1 MSNEADPEIQGVLIK
16 NQTIILEPN
25 RQQELERK
33 GYGEMEKD
41 KLILK
46 PFESLYLLYI
56 GVLTIFKGKK
66 NINFNSFLQIC
77 KKQDDTILTK
87 FLVYRDLRTRG
98 YTVKD
103 GFGFG
108 SDFRVYGKGD
118 FGEKG
123 AKFLVFGLNEGKQ
136 EKLGKLQKKVEEI
149 TKMGKEPIIAVIQ
162 RQGEI
167 IYYKISRINFY
178 QNTQKMDMQDF
189 EFYSIIYTLPTLLYI
204 LKDFFSLHIPDH
216 IFQHNLS
223 Y

>member
-1 MSNEADPEIQGVLIK
+1 MESKNKFFMSTEADPEIQGVLIK

-25 RQQELERK
+25 RQQELEQK
-33 GYGEMEKD
+33 GYGEIEKD
-41 KLILK
+41 KLFLK
-46 PFESLYLLYI
+46 SFESLYLLYTGI
-56 GVLTIFKGKK
+56 LVIFKGKK

-98 YTVKD
+98 YIVKD

-108 SDFRVYGKGD
+108 PDFRVYGKGD

-167 IYYKISRINFY
+167 IYYKISRINFHP
-178 QNTQKMDMQDF
+178 NTQKMDMQDF
-189 EFYSIIYTLPTLLYI
+189 QF
-204 LKDFFSLHIPDH
+204 
-216 IFQHNLS
+216 
-223 Y
+223 

>member
-1 MSNEADPEIQGVLIK
+1 MVNQNNFFMSAEADPEIQGVLIK
-16 NQTIILEPN
+16 NQSIILEPN
-25 RQQELERK
+25 RQQELEQR
-33 GYGEMEKD
+33 GYGDMVKD
-41 KLILK
+41 KLFLK
-46 PFESLYLLYI
+46 PFESLYLLYT
-56 GVLTIFKGKK
+56 GKLALFRGKK
-66 NINFNSFLQIC
+66 NIGFDLFLQIC
-77 KKQDDTILTK
+77 KKQDESILTK

-108 SDFRVYGKGD
+108 SDFRVYAKGD

-136 EKLGKLQKKVEEI
+136 EKIGKLQKKVEEI

-167 IYYKISRINFY
+167 IYYKISRMNFH

-189 EFYSIIYTLPTLLYI
+189 EF
-204 LKDFFSLHIPDH
+204 
-216 IFQHNLS
+216 
-223 Y
+223 

>member
-1 MSNEADPEIQGVLIK
+1 MESDDKFFMSTEADPEIQGVLIK

-25 RQQELERK
+25 RQQELEQK
-33 GYGEMEKD
+33 GYGEIEKD
-41 KLILK
+41 KLFLK
-46 PFESLYLLYI
+46 SFESLYLLYTGI
-56 GVLTIFKGKK
+56 LVIFKGKK

-136 EKLGKLQKKVEEI
+136 EKIGKLQKKVEEI

-167 IYYKISRINFY
+167 IYYKISRINFH

-189 EFYSIIYTLPTLLYI
+189 EF
-204 LKDFFSLHIPDH
+204 
-216 IFQHNLS
+216 
-223 Y
+223 